1 MDRTFGPHLMLDFY
15 CSPEHLN
22 DKPFW
27 ETLLSDLVA
36 EVGMT
41 PLSPPFVYQST
52 CRNDTWD
59 PPFASGLSGFIVLAE
74 SHLSF
79 HSFVESEFVF
89 LDVFSCKP
97 FDTDAVKDFLADRL
111 KAERHCSHRR
121 KGFNTQLVHRG
132 PNFPFKS

>member
-1 MDRTFGPHLMLDFY
+1 MDFGPHLMLDFF

-41 PLSPPFVYQST
+41 PISPPFVYQAD
-52 CRNDTWD
+52 CRNDAWE
-59 PPFASGLSGFIVLAE
+59 PPVATGLSGFIVLAE

-97 FDTDAVKDFLADRL
+97 FDTDAVKDFLSDRL
-111 KAERHCSHRR
+111 GAEV
-121 KGFNTQLVHRG
+121 FNTHLVNRG